1 MVENY
6 YGIREDRFGYPLST
20 MAALRGRNST
30 RRYEKE
36 KVDSDPTIKTSEDNA
51 ISKFSNSLDRK
62 DLKISIECSDPARR
76 ITNHCV

>member
-1 MVENY
+1 
-6 YGIREDRFGYPLST
+6 

-76 ITNHCV
+76 ITNHSLDEANGVRLWMILIAKR